1 MEHGAT
7 AHTSTIRTMK
17 MIRALDKSKCHAQ
30 LKMRRRATSSR
41 VYPCAARS
49 AFSQSNGLHNPFFF
63 VFVIR
68 DYYMKR

>member
-17 MIRALDKSKCHAQ
+17 MIRALDKSKYHAQ

-41 VYPCAARS
+41 VYACAARS
-49 AFSQSNGLHNPFFF
+49 AFSQSNDLHNPFLLFLLLE
-63 VFVIR
+63 III
-68 DYYMKR
+68 